1 MRLEYRVIS
10 IPLFLSQEHDC
21 GYLENHLEQS
31 AFVHPDTE
39 LSIPI
44 YSQLLANGFRRSGDL
59 VYKPLCKQCSACISV
74 RIPIADFKPSRS
86 QKRVLKNQSII
97 DITIKSA
104 SFHQAHYDL
113 YLKYQQHR
121 HKGGGMAQSSP
132 EEYFNFLSSTW
143 CNTLFVEMTI
153 DKTLVAVAIIDQL
166 NDALS
171 AVYTFFD
178 PDYSRYGLGNF
189 AVLWQIQ
196 YARQLNLPWLYL
208 GYWIKQCRKMSYKN
222 QYRPIQAF
230 INEEWRYFDKDEE
243 IELP

>member
-1 MRLEYRVIS
+1 
-10 IPLFLSQEHDC
+10 
-21 GYLENHLEQS
+21 
-31 AFVHPDTE
+31 
-39 LSIPI
+39 
-44 YSQLLANGFRRSGDL
+44 
-59 VYKPLCKQCSACISV
+59 
-74 RIPIADFKPSRS
+74 
-86 QKRVLKNQSII
+86 
-97 DITIKSA
+97 
-104 SFHQAHYDL
+104 
-113 YLKYQQHR
+113 
-121 HKGGGMAQSSP
+121 MAQSSP

-230 INEEWRYFDKDEE
+230 INEEWRCFDKDEE